1 MYLYLG
7 GNSMVKNQNIIGIF
21 DMDQTTVSEKT
32 RHFLNIAQK
41 KGSIKET
48 SFELPKSFV
57 VCSDGKKN
65 TVYISQIS
73 AQTLLKR
80 ANAGSSQL
88 QEPGAFGK

>member
-7 GNSMVKNQNIIGIF
+7 GNSMVKDENIIGIF

-41 KGSIKET
+41 NGSIKET

-57 VCSDGKKN
+57 VCDDC
-65 TVYISQIS
+65 VYI
-73 AQTLLKR
+73 AQPNPKTLEKR
-80 ANAGSSQL
+80 TKNI
-88 QEPGAFGK
+88 FID